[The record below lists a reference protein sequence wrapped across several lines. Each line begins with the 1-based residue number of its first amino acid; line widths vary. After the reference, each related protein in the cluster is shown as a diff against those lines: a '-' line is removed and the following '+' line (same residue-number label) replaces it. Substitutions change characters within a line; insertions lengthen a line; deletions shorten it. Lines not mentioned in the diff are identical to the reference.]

1 MTAEN
6 NPKDMTNGQLP
17 LEADDTDGGTAH
29 ERKAK
34 AREFDAISQEL
45 DAREKRLE
53 VARQDLD
60 RDQRTLEEGNAL
72 LAKEQRSLAE
82 LKREAEQD
90 LDARKKRLEVAR
102 QDLDRDQ
109 RTLEEGNALLAKE
122 LRSLAELKR
131 EAEAGFAAQ
140 NRAALVK
147 VEKTYAALLN
157 ENTKLQNENAQSRIR
172 AHASLQD
179 ELTREREIRGSAH
192 EEDLQNARRQHQR
205 TLDAERAA
213 HNAALTAERERIA
226 QDSEQLLEREAAVH
240 RARAEL
246 RYKEED
252 FAGRCT
258 AAERVAEESVR
269 EKVAALEQQLD
280 ALRGDYRFSRANE
293 AALERRIDAYAHL
306 MERVDNPAELNRRLD
321 ESGLKI
327 AELEQELLTRPTTS
341 DKERLAQALES
352 ERVSEKERKRLET
365 EIRELKAEQSRWF
378 RGVAD
383 LEQQRDLREVAERR
397 REALLG
403 ELAKYKIEVERLRVL
418 HERPEERA
426 ARIGTIEQ
434 PWLAPVVRASSR
446 SAPTELVWLEGIAE
460 KCAQSGMHF
469 PERLL
474 QAFHT
479 SLKVAELSP
488 LTVLAGVSGT
498 GKSELPRLYARFGGL
513 AFLPLA
519 VQPNWDSPQSL
530 FGYFN
535 AIDNRFSATTLLRAM
550 VQAQHEPDDQAY
562 KDGMADRLLLVL
574 LDEMNLAYV
583 EQYFS
588 DLLSRLEQRRGE
600 TRDVT
605 LEIDLG
611 AGLPPYELKL
621 RRNVLWVG
629 TMNEDETTR
638 TLSDKVV
645 DRANLL
651 HFPRP
656 RTLQSRPKV
665 TLADESPLLAQET
678 WRSWLKDASSFL
690 AEETRPF
697 REALEAI
704 NESLQEVSRALGHRV
719 WQSVESY
726 MANHP
731 AVIDAR
737 ENNDRDALQRALRIA
752 YEDQLVLKVMPKL
765 RGIETS
771 GEAKRRCLDPIRS
784 QLERPELGLG
794 LTEDFELACRVG
806 QGAFIW
812 GSAKYL
818 ENGR

>member
-6 NPKDMTNGQLP
+6 HTTGMTNGHLP
-17 LEADDTDGGTAH
+17 IEADDTSGTA
-29 ERKAK
+29 ERALDAK
-34 AREFDAISQEL
+34 TREL
-45 DAREKRLE
+45 DARERRLNA
-53 VARQDLD
+53 ARQDLE
-60 RDQRTLEEGNAL
+60 RDQRVFEERSAQ
-72 LAKEQRSLAE
+72 LAKEHRSLAE
-82 LKREAEQD
+82 LE
-90 LDARKKRLEVAR
+90 RKA
-102 QDLDRDQ
+102 Q
-109 RTLEEGNALLAKE
+109 
-122 LRSLAELKR
+122 
-131 EAEAGFAAQ
+131 AGFAAQ
-140 NRAALVK
+140 NRAALAEL
-147 VEKTYAALLN
+147 EKTHAALLD
-157 ENTKLQNENAQSRIR
+157 ETTKLQNELAQTRLAAR
-172 AHASLQD
+172 ASLQD
-179 ELTREREIRGSAH
+179 ELKREREVLAGAF
-192 EEDLQNARRQHQR
+192 EEELENARRQHRR
-205 TLDAERAA
+205 TLDAERVA
-213 HNAALTAERERIA
+213 HDAALAAERERIA
-226 QDSEQLLEREAAVH
+226 QARAASTEEADQLRASINEREASLH

-246 RYKEED
+246 RYQEED
-252 FAGRCT
+252 FAGRC
-258 AAERVAEESVR
+258 AAAKRVAEESVR
-269 EKVAALEQQLD
+269 EQVAALEQQLNT
-280 ALRGDYRFSRANE
+280 LRDDYRYSRANQ
-293 AALERRIDAYAHL
+293 AALERRIDDYAHL

-327 AELEQELLTRPTTS
+327 AELEQELLERPSAS
-341 DKERLAQALES
+341 DKERLAQALEN
-352 ERVSEKERKRLET
+352 ERVLEKERKRLEA
-365 EIRELKAEQSRWF
+365 EVRELKAEQSRWF

-397 REALLG
+397 REVLLS
-403 ELAKYKIEVERLRVL
+403 ELDKYKIDVERLRVL

-426 ARIGTIEQ
+426 ARIGTIEK
-434 PWLAPVVRASSR
+434 PWLAPIVRASR
-446 SAPTELVWLEGIAE
+446 QAAPTELTWLAGIAE

-474 QAFHT
+474 QTFHT

-550 VQAQHEPDDQAY
+550 VQAQHKPDDPSY

-600 TRDVT
+600 TRDVS

-611 AGLPPYELKL
+611 AGVAPYELKL

-638 TLSDKVV
+638 SLSDKVV

-665 TLADESPLLAQET
+665 TLAEESPLLAQET
-678 WRSWLKDASSFL
+678 WRSWLKDGSSFL
-690 AEETRPF
+690 ADETRPF

-719 WQSVESY
+719 WQSVEFY

-731 AVIDAR
+731 AVINAR

-771 GEAKRRCLDPIRS
+771 GEAKRRCLDPIRTL
-784 QLERPELGLG
+784 LERRELGLG